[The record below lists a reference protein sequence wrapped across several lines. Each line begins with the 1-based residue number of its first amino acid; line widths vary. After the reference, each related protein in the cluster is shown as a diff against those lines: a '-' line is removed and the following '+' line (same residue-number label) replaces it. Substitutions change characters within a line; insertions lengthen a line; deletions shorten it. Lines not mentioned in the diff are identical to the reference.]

1 MGMMKSLRF
10 LLLFIL
16 IPIFGLSQ
24 NPDIKIESDINI
36 EFIEHNVKRKQTLF
50 TISNL
55 YNVPIDLIK
64 KYNPQIKEDKISKRM
79 VLKIPFITSKETEK
93 IIKETLVKPVSNPKN
108 NELKLFDSVPNKKN
122 ISLAFIAP
130 FNLDKIDIDSIENT
144 KKYLEKLNLT
154 TLSLDFYSGTLIA
167 LEKATKIGIKIQI
180 DAYDNKNSL
189 DEIDIISRS
198 KKIKDYDFILGP
210 FIPRNINRLSSNLS
224 DSKAPIIS
232 PLTSKEIEL
241 NKNVFQ
247 SIPDVESQRNLIYS
261 HLDTLIQKDPD
272 PCVMIIYD
280 NKTEHVKEK
289 LLKKFPYAELI
300 DTDLTN
306 GLIDPEITDSLLVET
321 KNNLVFLESQNL
333 NVITSASS
341 LFNSQISK
349 NRNIKMLTS
358 YRSEVYENENIS
370 YQHLGNLK
378 FTYPSYFLPKYDE
391 GLDDL
396 NSIFYEKFGKLP
408 SKISIRAYEI
418 TLDLIL
424 RTSYRKKLIKSIDLG
439 ETRYS
444 QNRFKY
450 RKKDNGFIN
459 ESVFLIQ
466 HEDLDLFEISSDN

>member
-1 MGMMKSLRF
+1 MKSLRF

-24 NPDIKIESDINI
+24 NPDIEIESGINVK
-36 EFIEHNVKRKQTLF
+36 FIEHNVKRKQTLF

-55 YNVPIDLIK
+55 YNIPIDLIK
-64 KYNPQIKEDKISKRM
+64 KYNPQIKEDKITKRM
-79 VLKIPFITSKETEK
+79 VLKIPFITSTETKE
-93 IIKETLVKPVSNPKN
+93 IIKETLIKPVSKEKN
-108 NELKLFDSVPNKKN
+108 NELTLFDSVPNKKN

-167 LEKATKIGIKIQI
+167 LEKVKRIGIKIQI

-349 NRNIKMLTS
+349 I
-358 YRSEVYENENIS
+358 
-370 YQHLGNLK
+370 
-378 FTYPSYFLPKYDE
+378 
-391 GLDDL
+391 
-396 NSIFYEKFGKLP
+396 
-408 SKISIRAYEI
+408 EI
-418 TLDLIL
+418 
-424 RTSYRKKLIKSIDLG
+424 
-439 ETRYS
+439 
-444 QNRFKY
+444 
-450 RKKDNGFIN
+450 
-459 ESVFLIQ
+459 
-466 HEDLDLFEISSDN
+466 

>member
-1 MGMMKSLRF
+1 MK
-10 LLLFIL
+10 I
-16 IPIFGLSQ
+16 
-24 NPDIKIESDINI
+24 
-36 EFIEHNVKRKQTLF
+36 
-50 TISNL
+50 
-55 YNVPIDLIK
+55 
-64 KYNPQIKEDKISKRM
+64 
-79 VLKIPFITSKETEK
+79 
-93 IIKETLVKPVSNPKN
+93 
-108 NELKLFDSVPNKKN
+108 
-122 ISLAFIAP
+122 
-130 FNLDKIDIDSIENT
+130 
-144 KKYLEKLNLT
+144 
-154 TLSLDFYSGTLIA
+154 
-167 LEKATKIGIKIQI
+167 
-180 DAYDNKNSL
+180 
-189 DEIDIISRS
+189 
-198 KKIKDYDFILGP
+198 
-210 FIPRNINRLSSNLS
+210 IPRNINKLSSNLS
-224 DSKAPIIS
+224 DSKVPIIS

-247 SIPDVESQRNLIYS
+247 SIPDVEIQRNLIYS
-261 HLDTLIQKDPD
+261 YLDTLIQKDPD

-289 LLKKFPYAELI
+289 LLQKFPYAELI

-349 NRNIKMLTS
+349 DRNIKMLTS

-378 FTYPSYFLPKYDE
+378 FTYPTYFLPKYEE

-450 RKKDNGFIN
+450 RKKDKGFIN